1 MRKTTLTTKIAA
13 GAAAATLSLFAGSGL
28 AMAQEAPADSP
39 AAEQPSE
46 GSGEDVVNPDA
57 PSEEVDESGNDV
69 VNPDAPAEEVP
80 ENTPE
85 KPADN
90 GGETEA
96 PADNGGE
103 TEAPANNGETADNGE
118 SAEAPAETPGEGSE
132 EAVDN
137 SDSAS
142 TNGGTEA
149 YTDTTGSTGAATGTS
164 VSTGTG
170 TASASP
176 KLANTGAGVAGLAGL
191 AGLTALAGGG
201 LLIRNRKND

>member
-90 GGETEA
+90 GG
-96 PADNGGE
+96 
-103 TEAPANNGETADNGE
+103 TADNGE